1 MLNFT
6 DPFFSTRVLG
16 FESLF
21 DRLQTLSESSSRSSY
36 PPYNI
41 RRDGN
46 DIFVEVAVAG
56 LSKEDLDI
64 ELADGILSISYAG
77 PNTQVV
83 NGSNDLVYQGI
94 AQRAF
99 QQQFTLSDDVVVK
112 GAELINGLLT
122 LYLEKIIP
130 DERKPKKIEIKSPTR
145 ILGKK

>member
-56 LSKEDLDI
+56 LSKDCL
-64 ELADGILSISYAG
+64 LYTSPS
-77 PNTQVV
+77 P
-83 NGSNDLVYQGI
+83 
-94 AQRAF
+94 R
-99 QQQFTLSDDVVVK
+99 DVEESRMPSS
-112 GAELINGLLT
+112 A
-122 LYLEKIIP
+122 
-130 DERKPKKIEIKSPTR
+130 
-145 ILGKK
+145 